1 MFASPLEN
9 NCFIYF
15 IKPRWL
21 VNRFQ
26 LFFKQVNFFYFQNA
40 IYFRWTSFATGT
52 RASCRTSTAPTR
64 TVSRRSPANFGP
76 SNPETSWRPRD
87 SWRGFWR
94 EGSTSWSAT
103 SKRRRRSWRCTRPCT
118 RVKSRWRR
126 TDVKNEIVT
135 FVFVSVLNFFC
146 WTKFLVDFFFPSFF
160 STSNPSKLFRRIN
173 LFLLNPILTNIFWL
187 TTCTINQLLAS
198 GDLTGCSRGVLTN
211 AWPSCKSVQ
220 RATFKI
226 YSTNAIF
233 KYLLTYLNLMCLL

>member
-1 MFASPLEN
+1 MQ
-9 NCFIYF
+9 FISGGHRL
-15 IKPRWL
+15 PRGHA
-21 VNRFQ
+21 RH
-26 LFFKQVNFFYFQNA
+26 A
-40 IYFRWTSFATGT
+40 G
-52 RASCRTSTAPTR
+52 
-64 TVSRRSPANFGP
+64 
-76 SNPETSWRPRD
+76 
-87 SWRGFWR
+87 
-94 EGSTSWSAT
+94 
-103 SKRRRRSWRCTRPCT
+103 RRRLRPVRWAEEVRQISDRQIRKRADDRETRGEDFGAKA
-118 RVKSRWRR
+118 RLRGAQQAKGEEGAGGVRGHAQESKVVGEER
-126 TDVKNEIVT
+126 TLKMKLLFCFRFCFE
-135 FVFVSVLNFFC
+135 FFFC

-173 LFLLNPILTNIFWL
+173 VFLLNPILTNIFWL